1 MRGFICCA
9 ISDGCVE
16 QSGLHGSSSVD
27 GTVVLS
33 NTVQY
38 GRCFLRSKV
47 MRCDGLSLARVI
59 SPTYCALRHSLSAY
73 SLFVRFAD
81 CSCRFPVSLV
91 SALCLCGSSSQ

>member
-1 MRGFICCA
+1 MRGFICSMV
-9 ISDGCVE
+9 SDGYVE

-91 SALCLCGSSSQ
+91 SALCLCGSWSQ